1 MNINYIIEKYN
12 SGISG
17 IEIAKELNVKPYA
30 IYRILNKHNV
40 KTRSNK
46 INSRRFY
53 CNENSFSEIN
63 SEESAYWLG
72 FMYADGYVTKNG
84 YVGLSLSIIDKSHL
98 EKFNNFLESN
108 YPVKDYVNNGGHKY
122 SRLLIRSDK
131 LKSDLVR
138 YRCLENKTFLLKF
151 PAIKNELIFHFIRG
165 YFDGDGSLSEHNTNK
180 GLTFRFRLCGTSSFL
195 NSVLKYINFEKS
207 KLCKRHKDRHND
219 NYDIDIGGNR
229 NVLKIMNFIYDNST
243 IFLERK
249 YDVYLKL
256 LSRCQEID
264 NRKSCEF
271 GENHLRMAIPSE
283 ASTIEERVTTI
294 PGEGVASS
302 ESEAQDI
309 LIVDTER

>member
-1 MNINYIIEKYN
+1 MDINYIIEKYN
-12 SGISG
+12 SGVSG
-17 IEIAKELNVKPYA
+17 IEIAKELNVKLYV
-30 IYRILNKHNV
+30 IYRILNKNNIKV
-40 KTRSNK
+40 RSNK

-53 CNENSFSEIN
+53 CNENSFSEVN

-108 YPVKDYVNNGGHKY
+108 YPIKDYINNGGHKY

-138 YRCLENKTFLLKF
+138 YGCLENKTFLLKF

-195 NSVLKYINFEKS
+195 NSVLKYIDFEKS
-207 KLCKRHKDRHND
+207 KLCKRHKDRNND

-229 NVLKIMNFIYDNST
+229 NVLKIMNFIYDNAT

-249 YDVYLKL
+249 YNIYLKL

-271 GENHLRMAIPSE
+271 GENHLRMTIPSE
-283 ASTIEERVTTI
+283 ASIIEERVTTI

-309 LIVDTER
+309 LTVSIER

>member
-1 MNINYIIEKYN
+1 
-12 SGISG
+12 
-17 IEIAKELNVKPYA
+17 
-30 IYRILNKHNV
+30 
-40 KTRSNK
+40 
-46 INSRRFY
+46 
-53 CNENSFSEIN
+53 
-63 SEESAYWLG
+63 
-72 FMYADGYVTKNG
+72 MYADGYVTKNG

-108 YPVKDYVNNGGHKY
+108 YPIKDYVNNGGHKY

-138 YRCLENKTFLLKF
+138 YGCLENKTFLLKF
-151 PAIKNELIFHFIRG
+151 PAIKNKLIFHFIRG
-165 YFDGDGSLSEHNTNK
+165 YFDGDGSLSEYNTNK

-219 NYDIDIGGNR
+219 NYDIYIGGNG
-229 NVLKIMNFIYDNST
+229 NVLKIMNSIYDNST

-249 YDVYLKL
+249 YNIYLKL

-271 GENHLRMAIPSE
+271 GKNHLRMAIPSE
-283 ASTIEERVTTI
+283 AFIIEERVTTI

-309 LIVDTER
+309 LTVNTER